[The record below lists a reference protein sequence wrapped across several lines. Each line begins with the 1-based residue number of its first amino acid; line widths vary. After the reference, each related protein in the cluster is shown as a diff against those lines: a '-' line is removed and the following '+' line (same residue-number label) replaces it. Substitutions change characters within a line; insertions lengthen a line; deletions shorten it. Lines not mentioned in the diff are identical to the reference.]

1 MRLIIK
7 YCLIPA
13 VFLWFVGLAVFN
25 RYINSYEN
33 DRETKTDAII
43 ALTGGRNRIKEAAS
57 LLNEGYSSTLF
68 ISGVEKGVSFNEIAN
83 VQKLDIHSGNEVIIE
98 RASKNTVENAIKTNE
113 WIKDNNIKSIRLVT
127 SNYHMPRSVLEF
139 KSQNAGVKII
149 LNPVYSDKVSDKWW
163 KNWGSFVLIASEY
176 TKFIIVYAKISIL
189 SWLTD
194 KE

>member
-1 MRLIIK
+1 MRLMIK

-13 VFLWFVGLAVFN
+13 VLLWFAGLAVFN

-43 ALTGGRNRIKEAAS
+43 ALTGGSNRIKEAAS

-68 ISGVEKGVSFNEIAN
+68 ISGVEKGVSFNEIVN

>member
-1 MRLIIK
+1 
-7 YCLIPA
+7 
-13 VFLWFVGLAVFN
+13 
-25 RYINSYEN
+25 
-33 DRETKTDAII
+33 
-43 ALTGGRNRIKEAAS
+43 
-57 LLNEGYSSTLF
+57 
-68 ISGVEKGVSFNEIAN
+68 

>member
-13 VFLWFVGLAVFN
+13 VFRCVAGLAVFN

-176 TKFIIVYAKISIL
+176 TKFIIVYAKISVL
-189 SWLTD
+189 SWLSD

>member
-13 VFLWFVGLAVFN
+13 VFLWFAGLAVFN

-43 ALTGGRNRIKEAAS
+43 ALTG
-57 LLNEGYSSTLF
+57 STLF

>member
-7 YCLIPA
+7 CCLIPA

-176 TKFIIVYAKISIL
+176 TKFIIVYAKISVL
-189 SWLTD
+189 SWLSD

>member
-7 YCLIPA
+7 YCLIP
-13 VFLWFVGLAVFN
+13 
-25 RYINSYEN
+25 EN